1 MAPGH
6 RLTRILWGTT
16 KGVARAL
23 GYGLVGGFVVLLILF
38 VRHLEGRPDLK
49 VWHKSELSADFTAG
63 SSVENFEEYFA
74 IEDRLFAQLDE
85 EVYDQIELED
95 RRRINRYHR
104 GSLSDPGRWPTN
116 WNRTFE
122 LATEDPK
129 VGVLLVHGMSDSPYS
144 MKSLGERLH
153 SEGAWVVGLRVPG
166 HGTAPS
172 GLLDVRWQDMAAAVE
187 LAMNH
192 LHSSVGQQ
200 PLFIVGYSN
209 GGALAVHYALTSLE
223 KDSLPTAQG
232 LVLLSPEIGLTK
244 IAALAIWQERLGHL
258 LGLRKLA
265 WNSILPEYD
274 PYKYNSFTVNAAVQ
288 ARLLTVEIQGQI
300 SRYESSGE
308 LTRLPPILAFQSVVD
323 ATVTAPALVEGLF
336 QRLPAR
342 GHEMVLFDINRTAE
356 IEHILKGN
364 PTAWI
369 DSMLRDTITAF
380 RVTAL
385 TNENEESERVV
396 SRSRKAGESVVTTC
410 PTDLVWPRGLFSLAH
425 VALPFPP
432 DDPLYGGPDAGESP
446 GIQLGDVALR
456 GEHGVLQIG
465 PAAMLRLRWNPF
477 HSYLEQR
484 TLEFTGLSPLA
495 QGACGH

>member
-1 MAPGH
+1 MASGD

-23 GYGLVGGFVVLLILF
+23 GYGLAGGFVVLLILF
-38 VRHLEGRPDLK
+38 VRQLESRPDLK
-49 VWHKSELSADFTAG
+49 VWHKIEHDAEFTAA
-63 SSVENFEEYFA
+63 SSVQDFEEYFA

-85 EVYDQIELED
+85 EVYDQIEPED
-95 RRRINRYHR
+95 RRLINRYHR
-104 GSLSDPGRWPTN
+104 GSLADPGRWSTN

-122 LATEDPK
+122 LATEDPR

-144 MKSLGERLH
+144 MRSLGERLH
-153 SEGAWVVGLRVPG
+153 AEGAWVVGLRVPG

-192 LHSSVGQQ
+192 LRTSVGQQ
-200 PLFIVGYSN
+200 PLYIVGYSN

-223 KDSLPTAQG
+223 KASLPAAQG

-244 IAALAIWQERLGHL
+244 IAALAIWQERLGRL

-288 ARLLTVEIQGQI
+288 ARLLTVEIQEQI
-300 SRYESSGE
+300 TRYESSGE

-356 IEHILKGN
+356 IEHVLNGN
-364 PTAWI
+364 PTEWI
-369 DSMLRDTITAF
+369 DRLLRDTITAF

-385 TNENEESERVV
+385 TNEDEESERVV
-396 SRSRKAGESVVTTC
+396 SLSREAGKAVVVTC
-410 PTDLVWPRGLFSLAH
+410 PTDLVWPKGLFSLSH

-432 DDPLYGGPDAGESP
+432 GDPLYGGPDAGESP
-446 GIQLGDVALR
+446 GIQLGNVSLR
-456 GEHGVLQIG
+456 GERNVLQIG

-484 TLEFTGLSPLA
+484 ALEFTGLSPLP
-495 QGACGH
+495 QGACGN

>member
-1 MAPGH
+1 
-6 RLTRILWGTT
+6 
-16 KGVARAL
+16 
-23 GYGLVGGFVVLLILF
+23 
-38 VRHLEGRPDLK
+38 
-49 VWHKSELSADFTAG
+49 
-63 SSVENFEEYFA
+63 
-74 IEDRLFAQLDE
+74 
-85 EVYDQIELED
+85 
-95 RRRINRYHR
+95 
-104 GSLSDPGRWPTN
+104 
-116 WNRTFE
+116 
-122 LATEDPK
+122 
-129 VGVLLVHGMSDSPYS
+129 
-144 MKSLGERLH
+144 
-153 SEGAWVVGLRVPG
+153 
-166 HGTAPS
+166 
-172 GLLDVRWQDMAAAVE
+172 
-187 LAMNH
+187 MNH

-223 KDSLPTAQG
+223 KDSLPPAQG

-244 IAALAIWQERLGHL
+244 IAALAIWQERLGRL

-288 ARLLTVEIQGQI
+288 ARLLTVEIQEQI
-300 SRYESSGE
+300 TRYESSGE

-356 IEHILKGN
+356 IEHVLNGN

-369 DSMLRDTITAF
+369 DRLLRDTITAF

-385 TNENEESERVV
+385 TNEDEESESVV
-396 SRSRKAGESVVTTC
+396 SLSREAGEAAVVIC
-410 PTDLVWPRGLFSLAH
+410 PTDLVWPEGLYSLSH

-432 DDPLYGGPDAGESP
+432 DDPLYGGPEAGESP